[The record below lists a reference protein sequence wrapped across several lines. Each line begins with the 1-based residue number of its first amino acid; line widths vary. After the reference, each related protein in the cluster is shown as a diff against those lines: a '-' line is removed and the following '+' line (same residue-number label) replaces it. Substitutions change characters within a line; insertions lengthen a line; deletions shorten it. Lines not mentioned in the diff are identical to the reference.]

1 MKRLQFLAVLL
12 AVTMPLTLAGC
23 GKNKKNI
30 DYKDDYIIAKVNDK
44 DNMDYA
50 TAYTYVKILQAEAYS
65 YTQNILKNNNSTTT
79 NIWSTKLDDDSEYKT
94 YGEQFKGDAL
104 NSIKELLLCQAHSD
118 EYNITFSDE
127 DEDACNDAAAKVIE
141 NTGEEAAAAMH
152 ADKDSVSNVL
162 KLLAVE
168 ERVKNE
174 INKNVDTEVSADDAG
189 QSTFSYVKI
198 TKKDNKNPE
207 KLAKK
212 IIKNT
217 NNGTDFKTV
226 VSDEGLTTEDISF
239 TTTIPEYDEYGKE
252 MLKHALKMKDGDCDS
267 YGDSNKN
274 IVVMYMKAVNDE
286 DATETKKSEI
296 IEERKNDAY
305 DEVIKNWE
313 KEGKV
318 DVDKKAWNSIP
329 VDDNTIFTTKSNS
342 DNDSEGTKIETGDSS
357 ISVNA
362 SLSDENSSDNTE
374 NTKGDDDK

>member
-1 MKRLQFLAVLL
+1 MKKLQFLAVLL
-12 AVTMPLTLAGC
+12 AVSMPLTLAGC
-23 GKNKKNI
+23 GKDKK
-30 DYKDDYIIAKVNDK
+30 DDTSYKDDYIIAKVGDESS
-44 DNMDYA
+44 MDYA
-50 TAYTYVKILQAEAYS
+50 TAYTYVKILQAEAYN
-65 YTQNILKNNNSTTT
+65 YTKNILGSNNATTT

-104 NSIKELLLCQAHSD
+104 NSIKELLLCQVHSD
-118 EYNITFSDE
+118 EYNVVFSD
-127 DEDACNDAAAKVIE
+127 DDKNACNDAAAKVIE

-217 NNGTDFKTV
+217 EDGTDFETA
-226 VSDEGLTTEDISF
+226 VSNEDLTAEDISF

-267 YGDSNKN
+267 YEDSNKN
-274 IVVMYMKAVNDE
+274 IIVMYMKAINDE

-296 IEERKNDAY
+296 IEDRKNEAY

-313 KEGKV
+313 EEENV
-318 DVDKKAWNSIP
+318 DIDKKAWNSIS
-329 VDDNTIFTTKSNS
+329 VDDETVFTTKNNS
-342 DNDSEGTKIETGDSS
+342 DDNSEGTEIETGDSS

-362 SLSDENSSDNTE
+362 SLSDADTE
-374 NTKGDDDK
+374 ETKGDDDK